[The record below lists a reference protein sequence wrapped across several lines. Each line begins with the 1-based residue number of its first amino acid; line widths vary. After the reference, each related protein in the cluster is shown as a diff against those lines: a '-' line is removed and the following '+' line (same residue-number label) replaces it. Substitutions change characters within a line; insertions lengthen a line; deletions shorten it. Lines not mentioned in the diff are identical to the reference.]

1 MDLSILKKIRL
12 SFFILLLVVVTG
24 CSVWDSFT
32 TYFNLYYNTSESF
45 EKAEEQIYAQQRSLF
60 STKSLTIP
68 GTANT
73 ELEKVIEKCSIILQ
87 YHSETGY
94 VEDALLMLGK
104 SFYYKSNYQ
113 KAQRKFEELFF
124 IAQLE
129 SSNALEAE
137 LWIGKCQM
145 KLKQYNDALVTL
157 HNVRQAALEEDE
169 ELIVQKAF
177 IQEIIY
183 KVTTEDYTGAIALA
197 NEFMEVSDDDEIK
210 AEVWYEIGNLNII
223 IDDVQNAILAYN
235 NVFEYSP
242 DFDLE
247 IDAKLKYGQAL
258 RDGEQSETALSV
270 FEDMRSEDKYE
281 NKLAEIDF
289 EIGKTYAFLERYD
302 DAIDQLIEVD
312 TTYKN
317 SESSGAAKYEI
328 GMIYESGLNQLDSAA
343 VYYKKAATSTLSP
356 EYLIL
361 AREKN
366 QLFTRYV
373 TLRTDLNK
381 YGKQIFYYEHPDE
394 FIKDSISYVED
405 SLSIA
410 EEIASVKEL
419 QEIWS
424 GLDSMWVV
432 VDTTGAF
439 QDTLKTL
446 DSLIIRD
453 TTFTYRNRDTLYTQ
467 LNDTLYS
474 DSAIVFVFD
483 SLFSDPSMLTP
494 LEKQEYEMEKRER
507 EQRERQL
514 TAELPDTLKFKNN
527 PPRRPTISKDSL
539 EIVIVKNQ
547 LQLGNL
553 FLAELNIPDSAYW
566 YYLSNLT
573 TYPNTT
579 YHASTLY
586 AMGSYYLTVDNKK
599 RADSLFNI
607 IYENYKNERIVN
619 AAANKINKPLIDLD
633 YDPAEEK
640 YFEAESLMLL
650 EDYAGAISGFY
661 NVHIT
666 YPGSPFA
673 PKALYTCGWILENE
687 LLLLDSAAA
696 YYDSLIANYPTSE
709 YVRIIAPKLTMY
721 KQDLRK
727 KELALQDS
735 LYALE
740 NGLDSLATDSILV
753 QVEETYQ
760 DTIEVAFDD
769 ETQSEIK
776 EDEQVITETSE
787 IPVIKEPI
795 WNPRRRR

>member
-1 MDLSILKKIRL
+1 MVFSILKKIRF
-12 SFFILLLVVVTG
+12 SFFLLLLIALAG

-32 TYFNLYYNTSESF
+32 TYFNLYYNTNKSF
-45 EKAEEQIYAQQRSLF
+45 EEAEEQIYDQERSLF
-60 STKSLTIP
+60 STKTLTIP

-73 ELEKVIEKCSIILQ
+73 ELDKVIEKCSIILQ
-87 YHSETGY
+87 FHSETGY

-104 SFYYKSNYQ
+104 SFYYKNNYQ
-113 KAQRKFEELFF
+113 KAKRKFEELVTS
-124 IAQLE
+124 QVE
-129 SSNALEAE
+129 GDYELEAE

-145 KLKQYNDALVTL
+145 KLKRYNNALSTL
-157 HNVRQAALEEDE
+157 HDVRQTAIEEDE
-169 ELIVQKAF
+169 ELIVQEAF
-177 IQEIIY
+177 IEEIIY
-183 KVTTEDYTGAIALA
+183 RVATEDYNGAIALA

-223 IDDVQNAILAYN
+223 IEDVQNAILAYK

-242 DFDLE
+242 GFDLE
-247 IDAKLKYGQAL
+247 TDARLKYGQAL

-281 NKLAEIDF
+281 ENLAEIYF
-289 EIGKTYAFLERYD
+289 EIGKTYASLERYD

-312 TTYKN
+312 PTY
-317 SESSGAAKYEI
+317 SREESSGASKYEI
-328 GMIYESGLNQLDSAA
+328 GMIYESGLRQLDSAA
-343 VYYKKAATSTLSP
+343 VYYKKATSSSLPQQYIIT
-356 EYLIL
+356 
-361 AREKN
+361 AKEKN
-366 QLFTRYV
+366 QLFTRYIE
-373 TLRTDLNK
+373 LRNNLNN
-381 YGKQIFYYEHPDE
+381 YDKQFFYHEHPDE
-394 FIKDSISYVED
+394 FIKDSTSYVED
-405 SLSIA
+405 SLAIA

-419 QEIWS
+419 QEIWA
-424 GLDSMWVV
+424 GLDSMWVTE
-432 VDTTGAF
+432 DTTGAF

-453 TTFTYRNRDTLYTQ
+453 TTFTYRNRDTLYAQ

-483 SLFSDPSMLTP
+483 SLFSDPSMLTL
-494 LEKQEYEMEKRER
+494 LEKQQYEFDKRQR
-507 EQRERQL
+507 EQRAREL
-514 TAELPDTLKFKNN
+514 AAELPDTLKFKNN

-539 EIVIVKNQ
+539 KTVIVSNQ

-566 YYLSNLT
+566 YYNKNLT
-573 TYPNTT
+573 TYPNSS

-607 IYENYKNERIVN
+607 IYDNYKNERVVN
-619 AAANKINKPLIDLD
+619 AAANKLNKPLIDLD

-640 YFEAESLMLL
+640 YLESESFMLL
-650 EDYAGAISGFY
+650 KDYTGAINGFY
-661 NVHIT
+661 EVYET

-673 PKALYTCGWILENE
+673 PKALYTCGWILEND
-687 LLLLDSAAA
+687 LFLLDSAAT
-696 YYDSLIANYPTSE
+696 YYDSLVVNYPTSE

-721 KQDLRK
+721 KQNLRK
-727 KELALQDS
+727 QELALQDS

-740 NGLDSLATDSILV
+740 QTTDSLATDSILV
-753 QVEETYQ
+753 QIKDTSQ

-769 ETQSEIK
+769 GIQDEIV
-776 EDEQVITETSE
+776 EDEQGIIETFE
-787 IPVIKEPI
+787 IPVIKEPV

>member
-1 MDLSILKKIRL
+1 MDLSILKKIKF

-45 EKAEEQIYAQQRSLF
+45 EKAEEQIYAQQRNLF

-157 HNVRQAALEEDE
+157 HNVRQAALEEED

-258 RDGEQSETALSV
+258 REGEQSETALSV

-289 EIGKTYAFLERYD
+289 EIGKTYASLERYG
-302 DAIDQLIEVD
+302 DAIDQLVKVD

-317 SESSGAAKYEI
+317 TESSAAAKYEI
-328 GMIYESGLNQLDSAA
+328 AMIYESGLKLFDSAA
-343 VYYKKAATSTLSP
+343 VYYKKAVSSSLSP
-356 EYLIL
+356 EYLIP

-373 TLRTDLNK
+373 NLRADLNN

-394 FIKDSISYVED
+394 FIKDSTRYVED
-405 SLSIA
+405 SLAIA

-419 QEIWS
+419 QEIWA

-432 VDTTGAF
+432 EDTTGAF

-446 DSLIIRD
+446 DSLIVRD
-453 TTFTYRNRDTLYTQ
+453 TTFTYRNRDTLYAQ

-483 SLFSDPSMLTP
+483 SLFSDPSMLTL
-494 LEKQEYEMEKRER
+494 LERQKYEMEKRER
-507 EQRERQL
+507 EERERQL

-527 PPRRPTISKDSL
+527 PPRHPTISKDSL
-539 EIVIVKNQ
+539 KTVIVENQ
-547 LQLGNL
+547 LELGNL
-553 FLAELNIPDSAYW
+553 FLTELNIPDSAYW
-566 YYLSNLT
+566 YYNSNLI
-573 TYPNTT
+573 TYPNTI

-607 IYENYKNERIVN
+607 IYDNYKNERIVN
-619 AAANKINKPLIDLD
+619 AAANKLNKSLIDLD

-640 YFEAESLMLL
+640 YLEAESLMLL
-650 EDYAGAISGFY
+650 KDYTGAINGFY
-661 NVHIT
+661 KVHLT

-687 LLLLDSAAA
+687 LFFLDSAAT
-696 YYDSLIANYPTSE
+696 YYDSLIVHYPTSE
-709 YVRIIAPKLTMY
+709 YVKNIAPKLTIY
-721 KQDLRK
+721 KQELRRQ
-727 KELALQDS
+727 ELALQDS
-735 LYALE
+735 LYAIE
-740 NGLDSLATDSILV
+740 QTLDSLATDSTLV

-760 DTIEVAFDD
+760 DSIEVAYDD
-769 ETQSEIK
+769 GLENEIK
-776 EDEQVITETSE
+776 QDQEGIIETDD
-787 IPVIKEPI
+787 IPVNKEPV